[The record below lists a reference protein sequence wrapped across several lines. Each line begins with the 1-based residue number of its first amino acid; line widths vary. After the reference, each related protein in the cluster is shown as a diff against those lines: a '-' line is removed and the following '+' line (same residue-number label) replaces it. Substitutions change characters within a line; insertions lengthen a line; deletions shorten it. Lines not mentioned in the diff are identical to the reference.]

1 MPAPATERHEHALTE
16 KALETLTK
24 WGKNPNTDGGENIGF
39 SVSRQGAPSDAFLG
53 MGDCTPFTPS
63 GHRGILKGQPAG
75 DTGAPIAFFDNFAGS
90 TVTVNQVPFTFAF
103 DLNTGKVS
111 MNGAFPGLPANLDF
125 KLEFLKEF
133 DGAGGKNIV
142 FTSDKTSDNAG
153 YVIALQLV
161 GAS

>member
-1 MPAPATERHEHALTE
+1 MAAPGTEKYEHAETE

-24 WGKNPNTDGGENIGF
+24 WGKNPNIDGGESIGF
-39 SVSRQGAPSDAFLG
+39 SVSRQGAPSDAFMGLG
-53 MGDCTPFTPS
+53 DYTPFTPS
-63 GHRGILKGQPAG
+63 GHRGTLKSQPVG
-75 DTGAPIAFFDNFAGS
+75 NTGAPIAYFDILGVPPAMNP
-90 TVTVNQVPFTFAF
+90 VPFTFAF

-125 KLEFLKEF
+125 RVEYLKEF

-142 FTSDKTSDNAG
+142 FTSDKTSDHAG
-153 YVIALQLV
+153 YVLAVQLV